1 MLAPRGRQP
10 PHLPQCAL
18 QRPWRAC
25 PYDEPMRPVTARIL
39 DAFQLTRL
47 SLAFGAVSEL
57 WLVTLITRADPR
69 YVHLPIYHMPLWAA
83 LLSTAVVAVGLFA
96 FAASLNDLLDVR
108 HDRQFSPERPLA
120 AGRIRAGSAK
130 LLSFGAL
137 MCAVVAASTLGEAAL
152 VITVLVAAIILFYD
166 AVAKHIPSAGIVT
179 VGLVHAAHML
189 IPNYSLTF
197 TLPVW
202 VSMSHAV
209 AIAASVHRFENKR
222 PYFGPKQILAVTA
235 GWLFWSAILIGI
247 GVRAGDGS
255 DFWPKVKEGDEL
267 VSSGPHGLIWPLL
280 ALAGFLVVARIKVA
294 GQGGGAGA
302 SEKLRRYGAMWQAVY
317 AAAWLMCVGMHTAA
331 LGMAVVA
338 VAGLLVMTIIKEI
351 NGLSGRPIGWR

>member
-1 MLAPRGRQP
+1 
-10 PHLPQCAL
+10 
-18 QRPWRAC
+18 
-25 PYDEPMRPVTARIL
+25 MRPVAARIL

-57 WLVTLITRADPR
+57 WLVTLITRSDAR
-69 YVHLPIYHMPLWAA
+69 YKDLDIYSMPLWAA
-83 LLSTAVVAVGLFA
+83 LSATGIVAIGLFA

-120 AGRIRAGSAK
+120 AGRIRASSAAV
-130 LLSFGAL
+130 LSFGAL
-137 MCAVVAASTLGEAAL
+137 MLAVVAASMLGEGAL
-152 VITVLVAAIILFYD
+152 IITVIVAAAILFYD

-179 VGLVHAAHML
+179 VGLVHAANML

-197 TLPVW
+197 TLPIW

-209 AIAASVHRFENKR
+209 AIAASVHRFEKKR

-247 GVRAGDGS
+247 GVRSGDGS
-255 DFWPKVKEGDEL
+255 NFWPQVTGEDGTM
-267 VSSGPHGLIWPLL
+267 VAIGPRGLLWPLL
-280 ALAGFLVVARIKVA
+280 ALAGFLLVVRVKVA
-294 GQGGGAGA
+294 GLGGGPTAA
-302 SEKLRRYGAMWQAVY
+302 EKLRRYGAMWQAVY

-331 LGMAVVA
+331 LGMALVA
-338 VAGLLVMTIIKEI
+338 VGGLVVMTIIKEV